1 MGIPED
7 IDFALVLKAWK
18 ILFHCVGSI
27 KEDKKTKSN
36 YIVLNGDH
44 RQEVL
49 EFFKE
54 PKKYTTFIKNM
65 VTKDSEKLA

>member
-27 KEDKKTKSN
+27 KEDKQTKSN

-49 EFFKE
+49 EFLIHEGIGTKE
-54 PKKYTTFIKNM
+54 NIKM
-65 VTKDSEKLA
+65 HGADI